1 MSTPFNTIRMKINT
15 VAPDKHRYLQV
26 LSNIAKCPDKLY
38 YIGSLPESRRPSVA
52 IVGTRK
58 PTRYGVEV
66 TERLAYDLAKRG
78 IVVISGMA
86 LGVDGIAHRAALEA
100 GGTTI
105 AVLGN
110 GLDNFY
116 PSSHRELAKQI
127 IDSGGAVISE
137 FEPDV
142 PARQFRFL
150 QRNRIVSGLSD
161 AVIITEAA
169 VRSGTLNTAT
179 NALEQGKDLFVVPG
193 NITSPMS
200 GGCNKLLQQGAAP
213 ALCADDIIEAI
224 APHLLQP
231 QTSLALGSN
240 PLETMII
247 QLLQNGI
254 RDGDELQQS
263 CPVAPSEFSQALTML
278 EIAGTIKP
286 LGGNQWTLR

>member
-1 MSTPFNTIRMKINT
+1 MKINT
-15 VAPDKHRYLQV
+15 VAPDKHKYLQV

-66 TERLAYDLAKRG
+66 TERLAYDLAKKG
-78 IVVISGMA
+78 VVIVSGMA
-86 LGVDGIAHRAALEA
+86 LGIDGVAHRAATEA
-100 GGTTI
+100 SGTTI
-105 AVLGN
+105 AVLAN

-116 PSSHRELAKQI
+116 PASHRELAKKI
-127 IDSGGAVISE
+127 IDNGGAVLSE

-161 AVIITEAA
+161 AVIITESAI
-169 VRSGTLNTAT
+169 RSGTLNTAT
-179 NALEQGKDLFVVPG
+179 NALEQGRDLFVVPG

-200 GGCNKLLQQGAAP
+200 AGCNKLLQQGAAP
-213 ALCADDIIEAI
+213 VLSADDVLEAI
-224 APHLLQP
+224 APSLLQP
-231 QTSLALGSN
+231 QASLALGNN
-240 PLETMII
+240 PLETLVI
-247 QLLQNGI
+247 QLLQNGM
-254 RDGDELQQS
+254 RDGDELQQN
-263 CPVAPSEFSQALTML
+263 CPSTPSEFSQALTML

>member
-1 MSTPFNTIRMKINT
+1 MKINT
-15 VAPDKHRYLQV
+15 ITPEKHKYLQV

-38 YIGSLPESRRPSVA
+38 YIGNLPESRRPSVA

-66 TERLAYDLAKRG
+66 TERLAYDLAKKG
-78 IVVISGMA
+78 VVIVSGMA
-86 LGVDGIAHRAALEA
+86 LGIDGVAHRAAIEA

-105 AVLGN
+105 AVLAN

-116 PSSHRELAKQI
+116 PASHRELAKKI
-127 IDSGGAVISE
+127 IDNGGAVLSE

-161 AVIITEAA
+161 AVIITESAI
-169 VRSGTLNTAT
+169 RSGTLNTAT
-179 NALEQGKDLFVVPG
+179 NALEQGRDLFVVPG

-200 GGCNKLLQQGAAP
+200 AGCNKLLQQGAAP
-213 ALCADDIIEAI
+213 VLSADDVLEAI
-224 APHLLQP
+224 APSLLQP
-231 QTSLALGSN
+231 QASLALGNN
-240 PLETMII
+240 PLETLVI
-247 QLLQNGI
+247 QLLQNGM
-254 RDGDELQQS
+254 RDGDELQQN
-263 CPVAPSEFSQALTML
+263 CPSTPSEFSQALTML